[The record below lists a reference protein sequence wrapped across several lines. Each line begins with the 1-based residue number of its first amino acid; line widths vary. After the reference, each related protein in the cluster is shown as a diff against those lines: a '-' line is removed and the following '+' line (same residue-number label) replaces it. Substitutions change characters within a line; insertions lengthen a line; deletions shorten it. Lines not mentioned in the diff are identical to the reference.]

1 MAKEKKRSAFSVLK
15 IILVIFGIILIPI
28 VMDQMDFSEADVA
41 VAGRICAIIA
51 GGFTVM
57 GIFARLL
64 KVFAVIVISLI
75 VLMVLVTEKIIE
87 APRLMELISG

>member
-1 MAKEKKRSAFSVLK
+1 MAKEKKRSAFSVIK

-64 KVFAVIVISLI
+64 KAFAVIVISLI
-75 VLMVLVTEKIIE
+75 VLMVLVTENIIE